1 MQTRFQVREIDV
13 SKGYCLLVTDKNR
26 TRVTFGFDDLDAQL
40 QRLEQFLVFT
50 DDSRMEL
57 ETVNLLVQRNIPVT
71 FAKPASQVINDTI
84 DPEGEEPRI
93 LRALPVNPE
102 AKKELRRQE
111 KNQRRPGPRR
121 KFAGRNRWNVGGKI
135 NSMASSDLMVGLE
148 IGTSKI
154 CVVVGEGR
162 PDGTIK
168 ILGVG
173 QAPSRGVRKGEIVD
187 FETAMKCVHEAVVDA
202 ETKSDI
208 MIESVYVA
216 VAGSHIQSF
225 NNRGAVLLPE
235 DRDEIDEQ
243 DIEDVK
249 ISAREVSIP
258 APNAF
263 LHSIIQ
269 HYHVDGQDGVLNPV
283 GMLGQKLEADF
294 HIIHGVRTRI
304 QNTIRCVKELPLEV
318 EDVVFSALAAAQV
331 VLTPQQKSLG
341 ALVIDIGGGTTDYIL
356 YVDGVVKQTGVLGV
370 GGDHIT
376 NDISMGLRIPM
387 TRAEK
392 LKIEEGS
399 VTLGNCLPGETVQL
413 KDDSGFA
420 GKEIER
426 ETLNTIIHLRLRET
440 FELLKRKLE
449 EEPFINYISEGVF
462 ITGGCSHLKG
472 IDHLAEEI
480 FELPARVAHAQTMS
494 GLTSAFE
501 NPQFSA
507 AIGLIRYAQAVQS
520 SGRSAAGSAAF
531 SDKIF
536 SGMR

>member
-1 MQTRFQVREIDV
+1 
-13 SKGYCLLVTDKNR
+13 
-26 TRVTFGFDDLDAQL
+26 
-40 QRLEQFLVFT
+40 
-50 DDSRMEL
+50 
-57 ETVNLLVQRNIPVT
+57 
-71 FAKPASQVINDTI
+71 
-84 DPEGEEPRI
+84 
-93 LRALPVNPE
+93 
-102 AKKELRRQE
+102 
-111 KNQRRPGPRR
+111 
-121 KFAGRNRWNVGGKI
+121 
-135 NSMASSDLMVGLE
+135 MATNNLMVGLE

-154 CVVVGEGR
+154 CVVVGESR

-202 ETKSDI
+202 EQKSDV
-208 MIESVYVA
+208 MIRSVYVA
-216 VAGSHIQSF
+216 AAGSHIQSF
-225 NNRGAVLLPE
+225 NNRGCVLLPE
-235 DRDEIDEQ
+235 DRDGIDDQ

-269 HYHVDGQDGVLNPV
+269 HYHVDGQDGVLNPL
-283 GMLGQKLEADF
+283 GMLGNRLEADF

-304 QNTIRCVKELPLEV
+304 QNAIRCVRELPLDV
-318 EDVVFSALAAAQV
+318 EDVVFNPLASAQV
-331 VLTPQQKSLG
+331 VLTQNQKNLG
-341 ALVIDIGGGTTDYIL
+341 ALVIDMGGGTTDFIL
-356 YVDGVVKQTGVLGV
+356 YVDGAVKQSGSLAV

-399 VTLGNCLPGETVQL
+399 VTLGNCLPGETVLL

-420 GKEIER
+420 GKEVER

-449 EEPFINYISEGVF
+449 EEPFINYIGEGVF
-462 ITGGCSHLKG
+462 ITGGCSHLSG
-472 IDHLAEEI
+472 IAHLAEEI
-480 FELPARVAHAQTMS
+480 FELPARVAHAQSMS

-501 NPQFSA
+501 NPQFST
-507 AIGLIRYAQAVQS
+507 AIGLIKYAHAVQADRRP
-520 SGRSAAGSAAF
+520 RSWRDRIVGKF
-531 SDKIF
+531 F
-536 SGMR
+536 NR

>member
-1 MQTRFQVREIDV
+1 MMA
-13 SKGYCLLVTDKNR
+13 GN
-26 TRVTFGFDDLDAQL
+26 DL
-40 QRLEQFLVFT
+40 
-50 DDSRMEL
+50 
-57 ETVNLLVQRNIPVT
+57 I
-71 FAKPASQVINDTI
+71 
-84 DPEGEEPRI
+84 
-93 LRALPVNPE
+93 
-102 AKKELRRQE
+102 
-111 KNQRRPGPRR
+111 
-121 KFAGRNRWNVGGKI
+121 
-135 NSMASSDLMVGLE
+135 VGLE

-162 PDGTIK
+162 ADGAIK

-202 ETKSDI
+202 EQKSDV
-208 MIESVYVA
+208 MIRSVYVA

-225 NNRGAVLLPE
+225 NNRGCVVLPE
-235 DRDEIDEQ
+235 DRDEIDDQ

-258 APNAF
+258 AQNAF

-269 HYHVDGQDGVLNPV
+269 HYHVDGQDGVLNPI
-283 GMLGQKLEADF
+283 GMLGEKLEADF
-294 HIIHGVRTRI
+294 HIIHGVRNRI
-304 QNTIRCVKELPLEV
+304 QNTIRCVKELPLDV
-318 EDVVFSALAAAQV
+318 EDVVFSPLASAQV
-331 VLTPQQKSLG
+331 VVTQHQKNLG

-356 YVDGVVKQTGVLGV
+356 YVDGAVKQSGILAV

-399 VTLGNCLPGETVQL
+399 VILGNCLPGETIVL

-420 GKEIER
+420 GKEVER
-426 ETLNTIIHLRLRET
+426 ETLNTIIHMRLRECL
-440 FELLKRKLE
+440 ELLKRQLE
-449 EEPFINYISEGVF
+449 QESFINFTGAGIF
-462 ITGGCSHLKG
+462 ITGGCSLLNG

-480 FELPARVAHAQTMS
+480 FEMPAHVAHAQTMS

-501 NPQFSA
+501 NPQFST
-507 AIGLIRYAQAVQS
+507 AIGLIKYAQAVQADRPRRGL
-520 SGRSAAGSAAF
+520 GRLFG
-531 SDKIF
+531 KLF
-536 SGMR
+536 SGIR

>member
-1 MQTRFQVREIDV
+1 
-13 SKGYCLLVTDKNR
+13 
-26 TRVTFGFDDLDAQL
+26 
-40 QRLEQFLVFT
+40 
-50 DDSRMEL
+50 
-57 ETVNLLVQRNIPVT
+57 
-71 FAKPASQVINDTI
+71 
-84 DPEGEEPRI
+84 
-93 LRALPVNPE
+93 
-102 AKKELRRQE
+102 
-111 KNQRRPGPRR
+111 
-121 KFAGRNRWNVGGKI
+121 
-135 NSMASSDLMVGLE
+135 MVGLE

-162 PDGTIK
+162 PDGTTK

-202 ETKSDI
+202 EQKSDV
-208 MIESVYVA
+208 MIRSVYVSI
-216 VAGSHIQSF
+216 AGAHIQSF
-225 NNRGAVLLPE
+225 NNRGCVMLPD
-235 DRDEIDEQ
+235 DRDEMDDQ

-249 ISAREVSIP
+249 TNAREVSIP
-258 APNAF
+258 AQNAF

-269 HYHVDGQDGVLNPV
+269 HYHVDGQDGVLNPI

-304 QNTIRCVKELPLEV
+304 QNTIRCVKELPLDV
-318 EDVVFSALAAAQV
+318 EDVVFSALASAQV
-331 VLTPQQKSLG
+331 VLTQHQKNLG

-356 YVDGVVKQTGVLGV
+356 YVDGAVKQSGVLAI

-392 LKIEEGS
+392 LKVEEGS
-399 VTLGNCLPGETVQL
+399 VTLGNCLPGETILL

-426 ETLNTIIHLRLRET
+426 ETLNTIIHLRLRES
-440 FELLKRKLE
+440 FELLKRQLQE
-449 EEPFINYISEGVF
+449 ESFINYTGAGMF
-462 ITGGCSHLKG
+462 ITGGCSLLGG

-480 FELPARVAHAQTMS
+480 FDMPAHIAHAQTMS

-501 NPQFSA
+501 NPQFST
-507 AIGLIRYAQAVQS
+507 AIGLIKYAQAVQS
-520 SGRSAAGSAAF
+520 DRPRRGLSRIIGKF
-531 SDKIF
+531 F